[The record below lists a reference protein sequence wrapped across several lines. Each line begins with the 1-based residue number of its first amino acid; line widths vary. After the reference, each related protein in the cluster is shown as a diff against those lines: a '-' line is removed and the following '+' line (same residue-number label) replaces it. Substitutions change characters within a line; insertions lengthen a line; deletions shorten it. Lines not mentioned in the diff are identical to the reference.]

1 MPVHLSVCLFVCLS
15 AGISVFACVVTV
27 SEMREMAAQEGG
39 GRRQGCKGNRLAVK
53 YCGVCQL
60 HHDVLGITRSLITLN

>member
-1 MPVHLSVCLFVCLS
+1 MTLFVF
-15 AGISVFACVVTV
+15 AAAISVFASVVTV
-27 SEMREMAAQEGG
+27 SEVREKESGDGG
-39 GRRQGCKGNRLAVK
+39 GRRRRGGKGNRLAVK